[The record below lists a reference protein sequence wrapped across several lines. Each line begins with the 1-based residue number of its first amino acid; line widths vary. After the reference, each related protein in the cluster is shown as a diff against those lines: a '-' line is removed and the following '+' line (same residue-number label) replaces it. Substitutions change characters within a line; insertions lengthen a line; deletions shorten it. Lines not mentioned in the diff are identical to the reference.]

1 MCRFFLRA
9 IECGPLLLSIF
20 VHGTVLFHKAR
31 NSLQCELQLHNVGL
45 NLSH

>member
-20 VHGTVLFHKAR
+20 VHGTVRFSQSLQC
-31 NSLQCELQLHNVGL
+31 LQCELQLHNVGL